1 MTKENRQFDD
11 NADLKVSDK
20 LKADLGNL
28 FRPQHSIPPEVDRA
42 ILDKTSRKLIRPRRR
57 HSIIRRIGIVAATAA
72 VIILAFSLDLS
83 RKSSPG
89 TSVTYFAQ
97 AKSTDIDHSGRVD
110 ILDAFKLARQI
121 ESTADIDASF
131 DMNGDGL
138 VNRDDVDIVAMAAVS
153 LPLRKQGPG

>member
-1 MTKENRQFDD
+1 MTEGNGQFDK
-11 NADLKVSDK
+11 NSDLKVSDE
-20 LKADLGNL
+20 LKADLGNM
-28 FRPQHSIPPEVDRA
+28 FRPQSSVPPEVDRA
-42 ILDKTSRKLIRPRRR
+42 ILDRAGRKLIRPRRR

-83 RKSSPG
+83 KTPMQDAQES
-89 TSVTYFAQ
+89 YFAE
-97 AKSTDIDHSGRVD
+97 AKSADIDRSGRVD

-121 ESTADIDASF
+121 DSAADIDTSF

-153 LPLRKQGPG
+153 LPLQKQGPG

>member
-1 MTKENRQFDD
+1 MDNRNGQFDE
-11 NADLKVSDK
+11 NIDLKVSEE

-42 ILDKTSRKLIRPRRR
+42 ILDRAGRKLIRPQKR
-57 HSIIRRIGIVAATAA
+57 HRIIRRIGIAAATAA

-83 RKSSPG
+83 RKPSPH
-89 TSVTYFAQ
+89 TSVTYLAQ
-97 AKSTDIDHSGRVD
+97 ANSADIDHSGRVD

-121 ESTADIDASF
+121 ESATNINASF

-138 VNRDDVDIVAMAAVS
+138 IDRGDVEFIAKAAVR
-153 LPLRKQGPG
+153 LDKGVL